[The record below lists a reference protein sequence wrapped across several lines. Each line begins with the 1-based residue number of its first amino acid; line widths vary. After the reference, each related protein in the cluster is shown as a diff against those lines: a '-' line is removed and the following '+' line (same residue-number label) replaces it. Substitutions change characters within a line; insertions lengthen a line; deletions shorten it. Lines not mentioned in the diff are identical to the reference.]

1 MEHQDLQSEQ
11 LPTDG
16 SYRMR
21 QELNKANERLKTK
34 GKHGKTCTITA
45 KKDNLSYQFNFGGQK
60 NRGSGLKLN
69 KQGIVDAERI
79 AGIISAQLEANR
91 FSWEWLDGLLG
102 KKVET
107 EKVKTCREMIAE
119 FKTHWFRENKSHKNP
134 ENSWNKRFRHLD
146 RVLLDNQDSLS
157 EKTVREIIARTDNNT
172 PTRTSTLQALN
183 LFIQYHKVKEFDE
196 LIDGYQK
203 RNNPKP
209 KVKHIPSD
217 KEIKYVFDTG
227 FNPDSIRQNKWK
239 YRAKQRQ
246 FLYGLLAVYGLRIHE
261 AWHIANWDKPAILKK
276 GDWVTASYD
285 ADAEEDKLERY
296 QDDDRIIPAIL
307 DPSNEQR
314 VLCIKHGTKT
324 GYRMAI
330 PVSPLGS
337 DWLKEFDLISEF
349 NLPDIK
355 NALERRETGGMTCT
369 TRTCEWFKNRNYGF
383 TPHALRHAYNHR
395 CHQLGINP
403 VVIAQSMGHS
413 LQQNQTTYLDSMP
426 ESRKFEM
433 MKETTAK
440 DKAKRD
446 RVHELEDENKALKL
460 EVERLRTELRM
471 YEALKQDK

>member
-16 SYRMR
+16 SYLMR
-21 QELNKANERLKTK
+21 QELNKANERLKAK

-107 EKVKTCREMIAE
+107 EKVKTCHEMITE
-119 FKTHWFRENKSHKNP
+119 FKTHWFRENKSFKNP
-134 ENSWNKRFRHLD
+134 DSRWYARFRHLD
-146 RVLLDNQDSLS
+146 EVLLDNQDALS
-157 EKTVREIIARTDNNT
+157 IKVVREIATKAKNNT
-172 PTRTSTLQALN
+172 SVRTLTLQALN
-183 LFIQYHKVKEFDE
+183 LLVQYHKEKEFDE
-196 LIDGYQK
+196 LISGYQS
-203 RNNPKP
+203 RNNPEP
-209 KVKHIPSD
+209 KAKHIPSD
-217 KEIKYVFDTG
+217 KEIKHVFDTG
-227 FNPDSIRQNKWK
+227 FNPDSIRQETQKC
-239 YRAKQRQ
+239 RAKQWQ

-261 AWHIANWDKPAILKK
+261 AWHIANWDKPVELRK
-276 GDWVTASYD
+276 GDWVTVSYD
-285 ADAEEDKLERY
+285 VGTEEEKLEQY

-307 DPSNEQR
+307 DPSNEQK

-337 DWLKEFDLISEF
+337 DWLKEFDLITEF
-349 NLPDIK
+349 NLPDIPDPLK
-355 NALERRETGGMTCT
+355 RRKAGGFPCAG
-369 TRTCEWFKNRNYGF
+369 RTCDWFRRHNYGF

-395 CHQLGINP
+395 CHQLGHKP
-403 VVIAQSMGHS
+403 VAIARSMGHS
-413 LQQNQTTYLDSMP
+413 LQMNQTTYLDSMP
-426 ESRKFEM
+426 HSRELEM
-433 MKETTAK
+433 VKEMIEK
-440 DKAKRD
+440 DKANRD
-446 RVHELEDENKALKL
+446 LVTVLQKENKALKL
-460 EVERLRTELRM
+460 ENERLRTELKM
-471 YEALKQDK
+471 YEVLKQSE